1 MIDYDVI
8 AAVIIG
14 LLGIIF
20 AIWFTGE
27 SEKYSERQ
35 KFDKHIQE
43 CMEVLNGPRENIRE

>member
-8 AAVIIG
+8 AVVIIG

-27 SEKYSERQ
+27 SEKYNEQR
-35 KFDKHIQE
+35 KFDEHIQE
-43 CMEVLNGPRENIRE
+43 CMEVLNGSRENIRE